1 MFQEDKHHFLKDF
14 GVLIE
19 FQMLNNQTLNKDIN
33 GEPLLGIYDKTFTD
47 SSLGYLA
54 TKNDRPRLTCV
65 EEDVQAVLKGS
76 TVKIEGESQTFKV
89 FDISPDGTGFSII
102 ELSK

>member
-76 TVKIEGESQTFKV
+76 TVKIEGESQIFKV